1 MFEHLPL
8 WGLIGGFVVAAGI
21 VWWAGIKLS
30 DTTDVLAS
38 RLGLGQA
45 LGGLILL
52 AIATNLPEL
61 AITATAAFR
70 GDLGVAIGNILGG
83 IAIQTVVL
91 VLLDLFG
98 VKGREPLT
106 FKAASLSLV
115 LEGVLV
121 VAVLIISIMGSR
133 LPKDLIVARMAP
145 GDLLIALLWVVGIW
159 LIGKSGRDLPWHE
172 GGTAPGAQD
181 EPQGHSQTKKA
192 EGNGSKTVSTG
203 RAAVVFSISALAT
216 LICGMVL
223 EASGEAIASHIGM
236 TGVLFGATVL
246 AAATSLPEL
255 STGLASIKLG
265 DYKLAISDIF
275 GGNAFLPVLFLLA
288 TLISGRS
295 TLPQAQDTDIYLAGL
310 GVLLTCVY
318 LYGLIFRAEDEGRG
332 HGHRLV
338 RCPRP
343 LRDRHRRAVRHRLG
357 AWRLTLDPIKEATI
371 CSPRAPKPS
380 GRRSSA
386 WA

>member
-21 VWWAGIKLS
+21 VWVAGIKLS

-98 VKGREPLT
+98 VKGGEPLT

-159 LIGKSGRDLPWHE
+159 LIGKSGRE
-172 GGTAPGAQD
+172 VAP
-181 EPQGHSQTKKA
+181 
-192 EGNGSKTVSTG
+192 
-203 RAAVVFSISALAT
+203 
-216 LICGMVL
+216 
-223 EASGEAIASHIGM
+223 
-236 TGVLFGATVL
+236 
-246 AAATSLPEL
+246 
-255 STGLASIKLG
+255 
-265 DYKLAISDIF
+265 
-275 GGNAFLPVLFLLA
+275 
-288 TLISGRS
+288 
-295 TLPQAQDTDIYLAGL
+295 
-310 GVLLTCVY
+310 
-318 LYGLIFRAEDEGRG
+318 
-332 HGHRLV
+332 LV
-338 RCPRP
+338 
-343 LRDRHRRAVRHRLG
+343 
-357 AWRLTLDPIKEATI
+357 
-371 CSPRAPKPS
+371 
-380 GRRSSA
+380 
-386 WA
+386 

>member
-121 VAVLIISIMGSR
+121 VAVQIISIMGSR

-318 LYGLIFRAEDEGRG
+318 LYGLIFRPKTKVVGMGIDSFVVLVLYGIGTGGLFAIASV
-332 HGHRLV
+332 HG
-338 RCPRP
+338 
-343 LRDRHRRAVRHRLG
+343 G
-357 AWRLTLDPIKEATI
+357 
-371 CSPRAPKPS
+371 
-380 GRRSSA
+380 
-386 WA
+386 